1 MPWARASCGSRWTTG
16 CWAMGRRSRKH
27 CRPPSGER
35 RRWPPAPG
43 HAAKERARTKCCTT
57 FDRVA
62 LGKFPSQVIELH
74 LTPEM
79 TDVVLVP
86 AKLRR
91 DRGVRAIPGASGA
104 TVSES
109 TSMDKHLLTFDGMAK
124 RVFGPTA
131 RIDGSLGSA
140 MGPGVGGFDLSESDA
155 FGQIGTMLREFVAP
169 CHCAPV

>member
-1 MPWARASCGSRWTTG
+1 
-16 CWAMGRRSRKH
+16 
-27 CRPPSGER
+27 
-35 RRWPPAPG
+35 
-43 HAAKERARTKCCTT
+43 
-57 FDRVA
+57 
-62 LGKFPSQVIELH
+62 VIELH